1 MKTIDD
7 YLNSGI
13 VDIAPLLSL
22 VLEKNNAQL
31 MIDGKQSLSTAQ
43 QEQLDQLISK
53 RQSGMPFAYLSGEK
67 GFYHLDFTVTPDTL
81 IPRPETELLIDIA
94 LTLPLSDKAKIVD
107 LGTGSGVIAITLADK
122 KPDWQVCAI
131 DASVAALAVAQQNT
145 TRAIEFLHGSWFE
158 PLGMRQFD
166 LIVSNP
172 PYVREN
178 DPHLEQLT
186 HEPISALTSGVNGLD
201 DIREIINQAPAHL
214 NPGGY
219 LLLEHGYDQQLEI
232 VDLLKEN
239 FQKIEAFKDYNSQNR
254 AVLAQIKPN

>member
-7 YLNSGI
+7 YLNSEI

-31 MIDGKQSLSTAQ
+31 MIDGAQALSTAQ
-43 QEQLDQLISK
+43 QEQLEQLISK
-53 RQSGMPFAYLSGEK
+53 RQSGVPFAYLSGEK

-94 LTLPLSDKAKIVD
+94 LTLPLSDRAKVVD

-122 KPDWQVCAI
+122 KPDWQLCAV
-131 DASVAALAVAQQNT
+131 DASQAALMVAQQNAT
-145 TRAIEFLHGSWFE
+145 QPIEFLHGSWFE
-158 PLGMRQFD
+158 PLGARQFD
-166 LIVSNP
+166 LIISNP

-186 HEPISALTSGVNGLD
+186 HEPISALTSGADGLD
-201 DIREIINQAPAHL
+201 DIRQLIQQAPRYL
-214 NPGGY
+214 KSKGY

-239 FQKIEAFKDYNSQNR
+239 FQKIETFKDYNSQDR
-254 AVLAQIKPN
+254 AILAQIKPS